1 MSTLKLLLQVAF
13 RNLFKS
19 WVNVI
24 IGGII
29 FFATFLVVLGSSV
42 IDSIDASMSR
52 SIIGSLAGHVQVYSD
67 RSKEELALFGS
78 MAGEA
83 DVATIDSFE
92 PIRATLEKHP
102 NVKTV
107 VPMGTNGAFI
117 TAGNTVDQTLAKLR
131 GLYRKSEAERA
142 APEVREQI
150 DGIKG
155 LVRRQSAML
164 MKELQERRTKMSES
178 TVDPAELEAATR
190 ANTEEFWTHF
200 DQDPLASLEFL
211 ENRLAPL
218 MVDGDLVFIRYVGT
232 DLDKFQKSFD
242 RMEIVDGTA
251 VPEGKRGMLLS
262 KFYYEEFLK
271 IKAARRLD
279 LIKEERDTNKK
290 LIAKDPEL
298 QRYVKESTTQTRE
311 ISYQLDPNKTQ
322 QAISRLQGLLGSQE
336 TDLDKLL
343 SSFFG
348 SVNDENFEERYKQF
362 YEQLAPLM
370 ELYRLRMGG
379 TLTITSFTRTGY
391 VLNVNVPIYGTYQF
405 KGLEKSQL
413 AGGVNLMDMVSFREL
428 YGHLTA
434 EKKAEIAELQKK
446 SGVTAVSRENAEAEL
461 FGGSGNLVAD
471 STPGLINESDEMGPI
486 TSAIRTEDLIQRV
499 YSKKEIEE
507 GMVLSAAIIL
517 KDPNLLEQTLM
528 ELQASQELKD
538 QKLRVVS
545 WQKAAGMI
553 GQFAM
558 LMKMILW
565 IVIIIMFAVV
575 LAIINNAVMMATI
588 QRVREVGTMRAIG
601 AQRSFILSM
610 ILVETVFLGV
620 VFGGLGAL
628 ASSGFVT
635 YLGSAGIPATSQEM
649 YFFFSG
655 PRLLPTLGAS
665 HLITA
670 FVLVVGVSLF
680 STFYPAFLATRVSP
694 VTAMQT
700 DE

>member
-1 MSTLKLLLQVAF
+1 MSTLKLLVQVAF

-42 IDSIDASMSR
+42 IDSIDESMSR

-83 DVATIDSFE
+83 DVAAIDSFE

-117 TAGNTVDQTLAKLR
+117 TAGNTVDQTLSKLR
-131 GLYRKSEAERA
+131 GLYRMSEAERA

-164 MKELQERRTKMSES
+164 MKELQERRTKMQES

-190 ANTEEFWTHF
+190 ANSEEFWANF

-218 MVDGDLVFIRYVGT
+218 MVDGDLMFIRYVGT

-242 RMEIVDGTA
+242 RMEVVDGTA

-262 KFYYEEFLK
+262 KYYYEEFLK
-271 IKAARRLD
+271 VKAARRLD

-290 LIAKDPEL
+290 LIATDPEL

-311 ISYQLDPNKTQ
+311 ISYQLDPHKTQ
-322 QAISRLQGLLGSQE
+322 QAITRLQGILGSQE

-348 SVNDENFEERYKQF
+348 SVNDENFDERYKQF

-413 AGGVNLMDMVSFREL
+413 AGGVNLMDMISFREL
-428 YGHLTA
+428 FGHLTA

-446 SGVTAVSRENAEAEL
+446 SGLAAVSRENAEAEL
-461 FGGSGNLVAD
+461 FGGGGDLVAD
-471 STPGLINESDEMGPI
+471 ATPGLINEGDELGPI
-486 TSAIRTEDLIQRV
+486 TSAIRTEDLIRRV

-517 KDPNLLEQTLM
+517 KDPNLLEQTLA

-575 LAIINNAVMMATI
+575 LAVINNAVMMATI

-610 ILVETVFLGV
+610 ILVETVVLGL

-628 ASSGFVT
+628 AGSGLIT
-635 YLGSAGIPATSQEM
+635 YLGSVGIPAGSEEM

-655 PRLLPTLGAS
+655 PRLLPSLGANN
-665 HLITA
+665 LITA